1 MDTHSACGRKVTPWP
16 MSSPDFAETLR
27 QLKLDLAKGTPV
39 SLRINAAGS
48 RLTRL
53 TPRPH
58 DSSPANGT
66 FDHPKYDS
74 LRATLRQPEL
84 EQANTF
90 PAPFS
95 NFFNAIYHASR
106 RPNGPPRPTTYRD
119 GNGTK
124 VFDPYLHLDLKSED
138 RRQASDDFWRTT
150 LNAQDAAAEGRRRL
164 ATRHPD
170 GEGNL
175 RAVSAYCQL
184 DRAGK
189 CAYLTLRLY
198 FNRVD
203 AEETRL
209 NNQLYHMPPSHP
221 RRSCI
226 RAALVVA
233 EADTRAYRH
242 ALPKFD
248 RCTEGL
254 SRQQARLRAKA
265 ISAAAV
271 SEAQRR
277 LARQPAPSSSIRQHL
292 YLIQHYTGVFRS
304 GVDSVTYFYDSQL
317 PRSADRSLHTT
328 EHGRLELEVSAL
340 EPCRYRRHPI
350 AHART
355 WQPRQAAPQSL
366 ARPKRLRTRLP
377 VESAPAPAA
386 TPATLLDPLDLP
398 TRATVSIP
406 KVDYPDSDAASA
418 ASTIDLVAALL
429 TLLRFVHGT
438 LTPARRRFT
447 RPNRCTMEA
456 RMLVPYAATDWMF
469 RTAPTLGRW
478 TCVPRDCRKVRSSFS
493 LHHGC
498 TDGTGTRPSF
508 EPR

>member
-1 MDTHSACGRKVTPWP
+1 
-16 MSSPDFAETLR
+16 MSSPGFAETLR

-39 SLRINAAGS
+39 SLRINPAGS

-53 TPRPH
+53 TPRPQ
-58 DSSPANGT
+58 DPSTANCNYRY
-66 FDHPKYDS
+66 PKYDS
-74 LRATLRQPEL
+74 LKATRSQLEL
-84 EQANTF
+84 ELANAF
-90 PAPFS
+90 PTPFS
-95 NFFNAIYHASR
+95 SFFSAIYHASR
-106 RPNGPPRPTTYRD
+106 RPNAPPRPTTYRD
-119 GNGTK
+119 GNGTIF
-124 VFDPYLHLDLKSED
+124 FDPFSHLAQAERLDKTTDTARWLKHL
-138 RRQASDDFWRTT
+138 ASR
-150 LNAQDAAAEGRRRL
+150 AAAAEGRRRL

-189 CAYLTLRLY
+189 RAYLTLRLY

-209 NNQLYHMPPSHP
+209 NNQLYHMPSSHP

-226 RAALVVA
+226 RAAFVVA

-248 RCTEGL
+248 SDRCTEGL
-254 SRQQARLRAKA
+254 SRQQARLIAKA

-277 LARQPAPSSSIRQHL
+277 LARQPAPSSPIRQHL

-304 GVDSVTYFYDSQL
+304 GIDSVTYFYDSQL

-355 WQPRQAAPQSL
+355 WQPRQAAPQSPAYL
-366 ARPKRLRTRLP
+366 PKRLRTRLP

-429 TLLRFVHGT
+429 TLLRLVHGT

-456 RMLVPYAATDWMF
+456 RMLVPSAATDWMF

-478 TCVPRDCRKVRSSFS
+478 TCVPRDCRKARSSIS